1 MGHTYHDT
9 TARDSARTQYGD
21 CYTCK
26 YNIMLRTKKWNQTR
40 LTRFPDHNYTPPA
53 DAIITTRHLPNNNN
67 NNNNIHPSSRQSV
80 LRLTKPGFLYSA
92 FTLAALIAVAGPP
105 YALTLSPWPIA
116 LVSWAAEHGMALYR
130 GGSPVYFYDLM
141 SHFETFVGTLGTEFQ
156 AYSRELVAFTFTFTG
171 TPMAELIAELQ
182 RVFLVYGVVLMFHH
196 WGGWVV
202 GVTGNVLCG
211 C

>member
-26 YNIMLRTKKWNQTR
+26 YNIMSYTKKYDQIR

-53 DAIITTRHLPNNNN
+53 SAITIRHLPNNDSS
-67 NNNNIHPSSRQSV
+67 PASRQNV
-80 LRLTKPGFLYSA
+80 LRLTKPGLLYSA

-105 YALTLSPWPIA
+105 QAFTLSPWPIA
-116 LVSWAAEHGMALYR
+116 LVSRWAAEQGMALYR
-130 GGSPVYFYDLM
+130 GGSPVYFHDLM
-141 SHFETFVGTLGTEFQ
+141 SHFETFVGMLGTGFP
-156 AYSRELVAFTFTFTG
+156 AYIRELMAFTG
-171 TPMAELIAELQ
+171 APMTKLIAELQ
-182 RVFLVYGVVLMFHH
+182 RVVLVYGFVLVFHH

-202 GVTGNVLCG
+202 GVAGNFLYG